1 MKKRILALI
10 AAAIMCTVM
19 FAGCGGNTDPSTDNP
34 ADGTATGGTLVIG
47 GIGPLTGAAALYGQ
61 AVKNGAQIAIDEIN
75 AAGGVNGMTLKLDF
89 QDDEADPMKATNAYN
104 MIKDNDA
111 KLLLGTVTSGA
122 CEAVVEL
129 TNEDQMFQLTPSGSS
144 LNSVKYSNAFRV
156 CFNDPNQG
164 TKSAEYIATAGL
176 AKKVAVIY
184 DSSDV
189 YSSGIYNTFKTK
201 AAELDLEIVSE
212 MPFTSANKT
221 DFSVALANIKE
232 SGAEL
237 VFLPIYYQEAALIL
251 QQADKAGITTK
262 FFGCDGLDGI
272 ISQLGSDAALAEG
285 VMLLT
290 PFVATA
296 TDDKTQAFTSAYTT
310 AYGAAPNQFAAD
322 AYDGIYVIKAALEKA
337 NITSAD
343 VAMDE
348 LCTALKAAMLEIE
361 VTGLTGTMTWTEDGE
376 VSKEPKAMVIE
387 NGEYAPM

>member
-10 AAAIMCTVM
+10 AAAVMCTM
-19 FAGCGGNTDPSTDNP
+19 MLAGCGGTTNDP
-34 ADGTATGGTLVIG
+34 ADGTAGGTLVIG
-47 GIGPLTGAAALYGQ
+47 GIGPVTGGAAIYGQ

-104 MIKDNDA
+104 MIKDNGA
-111 KLLLGTVTSGA
+111 KILLGTVTSGA

-144 LNSVKYSNAFRV
+144 LNSVKHPNAFRV

-164 TKSAEYIATAGL
+164 TKSAEYIATTGL
-176 AKKVAVIY
+176 ATKVAVIY

-189 YSSGIYNTFKTK
+189 YSSGIYNTFKAK
-201 AAELDLEIVSE
+201 AAELNLEIVSE

-221 DFSVALANIKE
+221 DFSVALGNIKE
-232 SGAEL
+232 SGADL

-251 QQADKAGITTK
+251 QQADKAGLTAK
-262 FFGCDGLDGI
+262 FFGCDGLDGV
-272 ISQLGSDAALAEG
+272 ISQLGSDSALAEG

-296 TDDKTQAFTSAYTT
+296 EDEKTKAFTAAYNT
-310 AYGAAPNQFAAD
+310 AYGSNPNQFAAD
-322 AYDGIYVIKAALEKA
+322 AYDGVYVIKAALEKA

-343 VAMDE
+343 VDMAE
-348 LCTALKAAMLEIE
+348 LCTALKAAMLSIE
-361 VTGLTGTMTWTEDGE
+361 VEGLTGTMTWTADGE

-387 NGEYAPM
+387 NGEYAAM